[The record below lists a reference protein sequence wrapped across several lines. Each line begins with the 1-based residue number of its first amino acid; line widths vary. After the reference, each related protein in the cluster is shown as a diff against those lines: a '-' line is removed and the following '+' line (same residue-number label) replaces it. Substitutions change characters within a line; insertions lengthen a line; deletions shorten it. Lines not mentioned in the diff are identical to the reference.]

1 MKHRAVTIK
10 DIAHELNIAP
20 STVSRALKDHAN
32 ISDKTKRKVK
42 ELAEK
47 WNYQPNI
54 MATGLKNNTSHVI
67 GVVIPEIIHYFFS
80 TVLSGIEDTAHNAG
94 YRVIF
99 TQSSENYEREAQN
112 IHTLLANRV
121 DGILMSV
128 SKYTHDFSHIKAVRK
143 AGVPIV
149 LFDRITKEI
158 QTDYVVVNDFFAAK
172 NAVTHLIKTGCKH
185 IAFFG
190 ALSNLLITQNRK
202 NGYKDAL
209 RQAKIPVTEDLIFEA
224 DSYQDAY
231 STIFRILSNNKPLD
245 AVFAVNDST
254 AIGALTALKEFGK
267 RVPDDVSII
276 GFTDSMI
283 SRVCDP
289 PLTTVSQDGYKIGR
303 EATKALLE
311 RIKLGDEAAE
321 YNTIVLK
328 TDLLLRG
335 TTK

>member
-1 MKHRAVTIK
+1 MKRAVTIK
-10 DIAHELNIAP
+10 DIAKELDIAP
-20 STVSRALKDHAN
+20 STVSRALKNHKN
-32 ISDKTKRKVK
+32 ISESTKLKVQA
-42 ELAEK
+42 LAEK

-54 MATGLKNNTSHVI
+54 MATSLKNNKTNVI

-80 TVLSGIEDTAHNAG
+80 TVLSGIEDTAQQHG

-99 TQSSENYEREAQN
+99 TQSSEDYDREVKNVQ
-112 IHTLLANRV
+112 TLLANRV
-121 DGILMSV
+121 DGVLISF
-128 SKYTHDFSHIKAVRK
+128 SKHTNDFSHIKKVKEADI
-143 AGVPIV
+143 PIV

-158 QTDYVVVNDFFAAK
+158 ETDYVVVNDFFAAK
-172 NAVTHLIKTGCKH
+172 NAVSHLIKTGCKN

-190 ALSNLLITQNRK
+190 SLSNLLITQNRK

-209 RQAKIPVTEDLIFEA
+209 REAKIPVKKELIFEA
-224 DSYQDAY
+224 DSYDEAY
-231 STIFRILSNNKPLD
+231 STVFRILQNKQPLD

-267 RVPDDVSII
+267 RVPEDVSII

-289 PLTTVSQDGYKIGR
+289 PLSTIAQDGYKVG
-303 EATKALLE
+303 EVATKALIKRINDKSEKLE
-311 RIKLGDEAAE
+311 YK
-321 YNTIVLK
+321 TTVLK